1 MSHEIKYDRYFRI
14 VTLLNEDR
22 TASGVGIEEYDP
34 INHTDGSVLYY
45 ASIYIEGGR
54 TNAVHKAMRTI
65 AQEVT
70 EDERVI
76 VRLNGRGW
84 RAWIDLYP
92 RFKITNLKLK
102 RSGWCGI
109 LAGDALARKQ
119 SIYERI

>member
-14 VTLLNEDR
+14 VTVSGDD
-22 TASGVGIEEYDP
+22 TDVAGVGIEEYSP
-34 INHTDGSVLYY
+34 SDGSILYI
-45 ASIYIEGGR
+45 ASIYAEGGR
-54 TNAVHKAMRTI
+54 TNAVHTAMRTI

-76 VRLNGRGW
+76 VRLNGRNW
-84 RAWIDLYP
+84 RVWAGLYP
-92 RFKITNLKLK
+92 RFKITNVK
-102 RSGWCGI
+102 RGRAGWCGM